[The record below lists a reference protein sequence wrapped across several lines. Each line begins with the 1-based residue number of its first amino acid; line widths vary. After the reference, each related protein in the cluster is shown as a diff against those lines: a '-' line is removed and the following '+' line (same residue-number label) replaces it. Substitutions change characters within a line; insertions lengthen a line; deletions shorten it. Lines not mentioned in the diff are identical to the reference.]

1 MFARSPI
8 LCLLLVSLLS
18 LRIAQSASAAPAGPS
33 HSPSDRAIERAAIEA
48 AELSPSRTR
57 SLRLRLHLAPL
68 LPQLRVTFGR
78 GWQLGTSRD
87 FFLDTP
93 TTDNDRVNYALS
105 AHWDLARLV
114 MPHEELAL
122 AKEEQR
128 RAMLRLRLAERV
140 ARLLAE
146 RCQLHHQGERLSRSE
161 EQRQLAVE
169 ATLTVLTGGKA
180 LPAVAADEACPAPP
194 LRLGV
199 PTTITSGTPSP
210 EHSRASAS
218 DPAESIGADSDSQ
231 EAGSPDE

>member
-8 LCLLLVSLLS
+8 LCPLLALLLS
-18 LRIAQSASAAPAGPS
+18 LAFGPSVHAAPGS
-33 HSPSDRAIERAAIEA
+33 GHSPGDRAIQSAAVEA

-57 SLRLRLHLAPL
+57 SLRLRLHLASL
-68 LPQLRVTFGR
+68 LPQLRITFGR
-78 GWQLGTSRD
+78 GWQLTTSRD

-93 TTDNDRVNYALS
+93 TTDNDRVSYALS

-114 MPHEELAL
+114 LPHEELSL

-146 RCQLHHQGERLSRSE
+146 RCQLHHHGERLSGSE

-169 ATLTVLTGGKA
+169 ATLTVLTGGKD
-180 LPAVAADEACPAPP
+180 LPVVASDETCPAPP
-194 LRLGV
+194 LRLAV
-199 PTTITSGTPSP
+199 PPNHTSSTPST
-210 EHSRASAS
+210 EHSRAPAS
-218 DPAESIGADSDSQ
+218 DQAESIGADSDSQ
-231 EAGSPDE
+231 EGGSPDE